1 VCKLSCS
8 TQEAVGEIDPDDL
21 GAAFRKRKCMPAMAT
36 ADIDNSGGF
45 RQLEHPRDATR
56 LESQPI
62 IWGCQAPALLVTVF
76 KVLLSPI
83 WHVMPT
89 RLRSLVQGDAK
100 EIALRV

>member
-1 VCKLSCS
+1 MCKLSCS
-8 TQEAVGEIDPDDL
+8 TQEAVGEIDPYDL
-21 GAAFRKRKCMPAMAT
+21 GAAFRKCKCMPAVAT
-36 ADIDNSGGF
+36 TDIDNSGGL
-45 RQLEHPRDATR
+45 RQLEHPQDATR
-56 LESQPI
+56 LESHAI